1 MEKILR
7 QILEGQTSL
16 FSEVGKI
23 NNEIGKINSEMGTI
37 NSKIG
42 KINQRLDDMPT
53 KIDLDKVITE
63 QQKDIIALLERTA
76 TKESIT
82 ELSDDIEALN
92 RRIFKQEAKIIRLE
106 RVKGKRA

>member
-16 FSEVGKI
+16 FSEIGKINSEVGKI
-23 NNEIGKINSEMGTI
+23 NNEIGKINGQ
-37 NSKIG
+37 IG

-63 QQKDIIALLERTA
+63 QQKDICYA
-76 TKESIT
+76 
-82 ELSDDIEALN
+82 
-92 RRIFKQEAKIIRLE
+92 
-106 RVKGKRA
+106 

>member
-1 MEKILR
+1 MEAILR
-7 QILEGQTSL
+7 QILEGQNQ
-16 FSEVGKI
+16 I
-23 NNEIGKINSEMGTI
+23 
-37 NSKIG
+37 SK
-42 KINQRLDDMPT
+42 RLDTIEQKVITIEQDMVT
-53 KIDLDKVITE
+53 KDDIKKVITE

-76 TKESIT
+76 TKESIA

>member
-16 FSEVGKI
+16 FSEVEKI
-23 NNEIGKINSEMGTI
+23 NNE
-37 NSKIG
+37 IG

-53 KIDLDKVITE
+53 KTDLDKVIAE
-63 QQKDIIALLERTA
+63 QQKDIVAMLERTA

-92 RRIFKQEAKIIRLE
+92 RRIFKQESKIIRLE
-106 RVKGKRA
+106 KIKGKRV